1 MSTVPEVIVAR
12 HCGLTVFSFSLITN
26 ECITSYD
33 VQGEANHEEV
43 IETANKRQ
51 QDLNLFVTRMVTT
64 MSNEIETNENG
75 LSEQLNNLEVN
86 GKSAE

>member
-12 HCGLTVFSFSLITN
+12 HCGLTVFAFSLITN

-33 VQGEANHEEV
+33 DQGEANHEEV

-51 QDLNLFVTRMVTT
+51 QDLNLFATRLVSAMY
-64 MSNEIETNENG
+64 NEIEASENG
-75 LSEQLNNLEVN
+75 LSSEMKALDVD